1 MKEIFKKGL
10 SLIIVTLFLFS
21 GFNENLKVIVNS
33 FLVKAEES
41 ENLDGEEI
49 SESTDV
55 EESEESEEESVD
67 SELSSENNEEVSE
80 ETSEIV
86 DDVNSDVLLSGE
98 EQNQLNTMDESTSP
112 ENEGIMLL
120 VDSDTYTYNGLTIK
134 TNDGSP
140 LTSATAA

>member
-21 GFNENLKVIVNS
+21 GFNENLKVIGNS

-55 EESEESEEESVD
+55 EESEESEEEPAD
-67 SELSSENNEEVSE
+67 SELSSENSEVTEITEVS
-80 ETSEIV
+80 
-86 DDVNSDVLLSGE
+86 DKN
-98 EQNQLNTMDESTSP
+98 
-112 ENEGIMLL
+112 
-120 VDSDTYTYNGLTIK
+120 K
-134 TNDGSP
+134 
-140 LTSATAA
+140 